1 MFLVSKNACRG
12 SDLLPLGPHRLQY
25 GAEGVMARPK
35 KADPERRDERLA
47 GLRLTAAERAVVE
60 AQAAAAGLDL
70 PTYQRSR
77 LLNQRPPVAR
87 STPDAALLVE
97 LNRIGVNLNQIA
109 RAVNRGRDLPD
120 HFPAV
125 LKTLEAAVEKVAL
138 HGS

>member
-1 MFLVSKNACRG
+1 
-12 SDLLPLGPHRLQY
+12 
-25 GAEGVMARPK
+25 MARPK
-35 KADPERRDERLA
+35 KADPERRNERLA
-47 GLRLTAAERAVVE
+47 GLRLTASERAVVE

-109 RAVNRGRDLPD
+109 RAVNRGRDLPE

-125 LKTLEAAVEKVAL
+125 LKNLEAAVEKVAL
-138 HGS
+138 NGS